1 MMEQRRQTRIPAE
14 FRAAGWTGRG
24 EVRNVSQ
31 GGLFLRTRE
40 IPDAGTEIKVTLTSP
55 GKVPVE
61 VQGLVWWTAPP
72 GQALPSGFA
81 MRVLDDD
88 EGYKRLVESIA

>member
-1 MMEQRRQTRIPAE
+1 MIDERHQTRIPAE
-14 FRAAGWTGRG
+14 FLADGWQGRG

-31 GGLFLRTRE
+31 GGLFVRTQE
-40 IPDAGTEIKVTLTSP
+40 AIPDAGTEIKVTLTSP

-61 VQGLVWWTAPP
+61 VQGFVWWTAPP
-72 GQALPSGFA
+72 GQALPCGFA

-88 EGYKRLVESIA
+88 EGYKRLVESL